1 MSAKVRKRL
10 IERHCAAS
18 IRALSGHASAEYRRE
33 LLYENNKGVEIFSPH
48 LAASPEHDSL
58 TRCRG
63 VADAM
68 ACRLS
73 FTDLLLHESLMPED
87 QIARIVFD
95 TFEQIRVESLAPA
108 GLLGLKRNMDASF
121 HQWCRA
127 SRGEGVAENEL
138 GLLIYSIT
146 QIARLRLINEELE
159 PEVEDIIES
168 TRFKLAPIVGPDLA
182 QLRKVKHDQS
192 KFAELALRIAATI
205 AEFAKMATGD
215 QLDHETAK
223 VRQKMLMPRQHEVDE
238 RYVEG
243 GASGAGAVQ
252 SIEAGNYPYPI
263 FTTEYDVE
271 ISGKALYRLEQRTR
285 MRVQLDRMVAAQ
297 AVSVPRLAQRL
308 KNLFSVPEKSGWN
321 FGEEE
326 GYLDGRRLGQLVSNP
341 AYSRVFKRQRWS
353 QKCDTAVSFLID
365 NSGSMKRQRF
375 EAVTIIVDI
384 LSRAL
389 ELAGIRSEIL
399 GFTTAGWTG
408 GKSIE
413 AWRKAGMPAE
423 PGRLNDRMHIIYKD
437 FATTWR
443 RSRYGIASMLNT
455 THFREGL
462 DGEALQWA
470 SQRLFQEDVD
480 RRCLVMISD
489 GAPMDS
495 ATHHHNDEQFLE
507 RHLSHVVD
515 QIEKSGAVE
524 LRGIGIGLDMDEFFR
539 ESIALDLTGTLGNQ
553 EFRALETLY
562 G

>member
-1 MSAKVRKRL
+1 MNEQVRKRQ

-18 IRALSGHASAEYRRE
+18 IRALSGHATAEYRRE
-33 LLYENNKGVEIFSPH
+33 LLFEDNRGVQIYSPH
-48 LAASPEHDSL
+48 LAANPEQDSL

-73 FTDLLLHESLMPED
+73 FSDQELHASLMPED

-95 TFEQIRVESLAPA
+95 TLEQIRVESLAPT
-108 GLLGLKRNMDASF
+108 GLIGLRKNMDSAF
-121 HQWCRA
+121 HIWCRT

-138 GLLIYSIT
+138 SLLLYSIT
-146 QIARLRLINEELE
+146 QIARSRLINEELE
-159 PEVEDIIES
+159 LEVEDIIES

-182 QLRKVKHDQS
+182 MLRKVKHDQFE
-192 KFAELALRIAATI
+192 FAQLALRIADTI
-205 AEFAKMATGD
+205 REFAIAATGEL
-215 QLDHETAK
+215 QDHEVAK
-223 VRQKMLMPRQHEVDE
+223 ARQKMLMPRQHETDE

-243 GASGAGAVQ
+243 GAPGEGAVKGV
-252 SIEAGNYPYPI
+252 EAASYPYPI
-263 FTTEYDVE
+263 FCTDYDVE
-271 ISGKALYRLEQRTR
+271 ISGKSLYRVEQRIKLR
-285 MRVQLDRMVAAQ
+285 AQLDRLVAAQ

-308 KNLFSVPEKSGWN
+308 KNLFAIPEKSGWN

-326 GYLDGRRLGQLVSNP
+326 GYLDGRRLAQLVSNP
-341 AYSRVFKRQRWS
+341 AYSRVFKQQRWS
-353 QKCDTAVSFLID
+353 QRCDTAVTFLID

-375 EAVTIIVDI
+375 EAVAVMVDI
-384 LSRAL
+384 FSRAL

-399 GFTTAGWTG
+399 GFTTGGWTG

-413 AWRKAGMPAE
+413 AWRKAGMPE
-423 PGRLNDRMHIIYKD
+423 KPGRLNDKMHIVYKD
-437 FATTWR
+437 FDTSWR
-443 RSRYGIASMLNT
+443 RGRYGISSMLNT

-470 SQRLFQEDVD
+470 SKRLSLQDAD

-507 RHLSHVVD
+507 RHFSFVVD
-515 QIEKSGAVE
+515 QIERGGVID
-524 LRGIGIGLDMDEFFR
+524 LRAIGIGLDMDEFFR
-539 ESIALDLTGTLGNQ
+539 QSIALDLTGTLGNN